1 MRSHQLPICFS
12 LNTFSTY
19 SNDMVERSLSATS
32 RNLSGQLLT
41 SFHNTESCPAKAY
54 EPMLSSIVSH
64 VIV

>member
-1 MRSHQLPICFS
+1 MRSHQLPIISS

-19 SNDMVERSLSATS
+19 SSDIVLRSLSATS
-32 RNLSGQLLT
+32 LNLSGQPLT
-41 SFHNTESCPAKAY
+41 SSHSTESCPANAY